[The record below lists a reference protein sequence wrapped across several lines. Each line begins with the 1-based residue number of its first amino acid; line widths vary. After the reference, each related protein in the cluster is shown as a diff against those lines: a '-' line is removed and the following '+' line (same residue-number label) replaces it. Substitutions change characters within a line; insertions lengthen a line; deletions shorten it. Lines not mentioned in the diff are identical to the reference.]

1 MQCEKINLLKILP
14 HQMKPDNYRTVK
26 SGASIADFK
35 RSGAGKLL
43 VLDFLL

>member
-26 SGASIADFK
+26 SGASIVDFK
-35 RSGAGKLL
+35 QSGAGKLL
-43 VLDFLL
+43 VLDILL

>member
-1 MQCEKINLLKILP
+1 
-14 HQMKPDNYRTVK
+14 MKPDNYRTVK

-43 VLDFLL
+43 VLDILL